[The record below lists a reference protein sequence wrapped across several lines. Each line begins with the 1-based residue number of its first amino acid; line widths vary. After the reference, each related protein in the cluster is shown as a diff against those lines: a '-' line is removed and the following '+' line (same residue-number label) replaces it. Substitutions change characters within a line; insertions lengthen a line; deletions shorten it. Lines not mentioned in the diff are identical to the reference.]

1 MFKQLTVLAFI
12 ASSASFALPAHG
24 CDMHGAGFG
33 GFGSA
38 GAHWKPY
45 SFAPNRTPYAAE
57 QKTIEEPAMPKP
69 LAETAPAKTLMSKT
83 LTSKTL
89 ASKNLLA
96 KKARPSFSN
105 AANRA
110 ALAAKKSIAQKSKIA
125 DSAKQP
131 L

>member
-1 MFKQLTVLAFI
+1 MFKQLTVLALI
-12 ASSASFALPAHG
+12 ASFASFALPAHG

-83 LTSKTL
+83 L

>member
-1 MFKQLTVLAFI
+1 MFKRLTALAVI
-12 ASSASFALPAHG
+12 ASLASFAMPAHG

-38 GAHWKPY
+38 GSHWKPF
-45 SFAPNRTPYAAE
+45 SPAPNRSAYVAPEEKSE
-57 QKTIEEPAMPKP
+57 QTAMPKP
-69 LAETAPAKTLMSKT
+69 LVDTAP
-83 LTSKTL
+83 
-89 ASKNLLA
+89 A

-105 AANRA
+105 AASRA
-110 ALAAKKSIAQKSKIA
+110 ALAAKKTLVQKTEASA

>member
-1 MFKQLTVLAFI
+1 MFKQLTVLALI
-12 ASSASFALPAHG
+12 ASCASFALPAHG

-83 LTSKTL
+83 L

>member
-1 MFKQLTVLAFI
+1 MLKQLTALALI
-12 ASSASFALPAHG
+12 ASCASFALPAHG

-69 LAETAPAKTLMSKT
+69 LAETAPAKTL
-83 LTSKTL
+83 
-89 ASKNLLA
+89 ASKNLPA

-125 DSAKQP
+125 DSDKQP